1 MEKFESE
8 VKALH
13 MALEQVQAT
22 LTSPEL
28 ARLSLKEQLT
38 QRQVIFLPISSVKI
52 SLALQII
59 SGTKSYLI
67 CEWMIKGDILMFG
80 ILV

>member
-1 MEKFESE
+1 MERFENE

-13 MALEQVQAT
+13 VSLEQVQAT

-38 QRQVIFLPISSVKI
+38 QRQVRLSAFIRNISFI
-52 SLALQII
+52 
-59 SGTKSYLI
+59 
-67 CEWMIKGDILMFG
+67 
-80 ILV
+80 

>member
-1 MEKFESE
+1 MERLEGE

-13 MALEQVQAT
+13 GSLEQVQAT

-38 QRQVIFLPISSVKI
+38 QRQVTFV
-52 SLALQII
+52 
-59 SGTKSYLI
+59 LI
-67 CEWMIKGDILMFG
+67 LKCIY
-80 ILV
+80 V

>member
-38 QRQVIFLPISSVKI
+38 QRQVIFLLIN
-52 SLALQII
+52 LTLQ
-59 SGTKSYLI
+59 
-67 CEWMIKGDILMFG
+67 MI
-80 ILV
+80 VN

>member
-1 MEKFESE
+1 MERFENE

-13 MALEQVQAT
+13 VSLEQVQAT

-38 QRQVIFLPISSVKI
+38 QRQVHFS
-52 SLALQII
+52 ALILNTSFIWALLFHAQPTCII
-59 SGTKSYLI
+59 DMCNNTDFKFKFS
-67 CEWMIKGDILMFG
+67 
-80 ILV
+80 

>member
-1 MEKFESE
+1 MERFESE

-13 MALEQVQAT
+13 VTLEQVQAT

-38 QRQVIFLPISSVKI
+38 QRQVRLY
-52 SLALQII
+52 AL
-59 SGTKSYLI
+59 
-67 CEWMIKGDILMFG
+67 ILN
-80 ILV
+80 IQVI

>member
-38 QRQVIFLPISSVKI
+38 QRQVIFLPLKLSFNY
-52 SLALQII
+52 L
-59 SGTKSYLI
+59 GTAN
-67 CEWMIKGDILMFG
+67 
-80 ILV
+80 

>member
-13 MALEQVQAT
+13 TALEQVQAT
-22 LTSPEL
+22 LISPEL

-38 QRQVIFLPISSVKI
+38 QRQVIFLPLKCNLNELFLKRDSSAKTYP
-52 SLALQII
+52 SKCSQLARTCL
-59 SGTKSYLI
+59 
-67 CEWMIKGDILMFG
+67 E
-80 ILV
+80 

>member
-1 MEKFESE
+1 MERLEGE

-13 MALEQVQAT
+13 VSLEQVQAT

-38 QRQVIFLPISSVKI
+38 QRQVTF
-52 SLALQII
+52 AL
-59 SGTKSYLI
+59 
-67 CEWMIKGDILMFG
+67 ILECFCFNKTRHPPDREAYKC
-80 ILV
+80 IYV

>member
-1 MEKFESE
+1 MAFAINLHIWNSIQQDMEKFESE

-38 QRQVIFLPISSVKI
+38 QRQVIFHPS
-52 SLALQII
+52 
-59 SGTKSYLI
+59 KSA
-67 CEWMIKGDILMFG
+67 
-80 ILV
+80 